1 MKNVL
6 EFLEHTA
13 KCYGDKTAVD
23 DGSVCYT
30 FEELKDLAEKIGS
43 RLASQVRP
51 GTAVPV
57 FADKSADTLAV
68 FLGIVEAGCFYVPV
82 NPVQPDFRVKQI
94 LDTLDSGILV
104 SIPEPKRETSGI
116 GLFGDTAYD
125 GRAEAD

>member
-1 MKNVL
+1 M
-6 EFLEHTA
+6 
-13 KCYGDKTAVD
+13 
-23 DGSVCYT
+23 
-30 FEELKDLAEKIGS
+30 
-43 RLASQVRP
+43 
-51 GTAVPV
+51 
-57 FADKSADTLAV
+57 